1 MEASMGHR
9 RGELTAVSLFTLVS
23 ILGLVACGSD
33 DDTSG
38 GGATQATAAPATSGP
53 ATTGAPATG
62 QQGEPAQLADGR
74 HPVIVKQVNVGGRT
88 VTFDLIQW
96 FEGDAAAKAAAE
108 DGQESPPP
116 NDYYTRNVNPR
127 LRTLPVTS
135 GAQITLTRLTAGQSG
150 GNAAGPVPADLATV
164 AASGVGHI
172 FWATVRG
179 GQIQALEEQ
188 YVP

>member
-1 MEASMGHR
+1 MSHH
-9 RGELTAVSLFTLVS
+9 RGELTAVSLFTLVAM
-23 ILGLVACGSD
+23 LGLAACGSD
-33 DDTSG
+33 DDSSG
-38 GGATQATAAPATSGP
+38 GGAAQTTAAPATAAPTTTG
-53 ATTGAPATG
+53 ATTGQAEA
-62 QQGEPAQLADGR
+62 AVLADGR
-74 HPVIVKQVNVGGRT
+74 HPVIVKKVNVDGRT

-96 FEGDAAAKAAAE
+96 FEGEAANKAAAE
-108 DGQESPPP
+108 DGNESPPP

-135 GAQITLTRLTAGQSG
+135 GARITLTQQTTGQGS

-164 AASGVGHI
+164 AASGIGHI
-172 FWATVRG
+172 FWATVQG

>member
-1 MEASMGHR
+1 MGHR
-9 RGELTAVSLFTLVS
+9 RGELAAVSFLAVVS
-23 ILGLVACGSD
+23 MLGLAACGSD

-38 GGATQATAAPATSGP
+38 GGAAQSTAAPATAGP
-53 ATTGAPATG
+53 ATTRAPGTG

-127 LRTLPVTS
+127 LRTLPVTA
-135 GAQITLTRLTAGQSG
+135 GARITLTRLTAGQSG

>member
-1 MEASMGHR
+1 MGHR
-9 RGELTAVSLFTLVS
+9 RGELAAVTFFAVVS
-23 ILGLVACGSD
+23 MLGLVACGSD
-33 DDTSG
+33 DDSSGDGAAQATSAP
-38 GGATQATAAPATSGP
+38 GATSVPAGA
-53 ATTGAPATG
+53 ATTGAPAGG
-62 QQGEPAQLADGR
+62 QQAEPAQLADGK
-74 HPVIVKQVNVGGRT
+74 HPVIVKQVSVGGRT

-127 LRTLPVTS
+127 LRTLPITS
-135 GAQITLTRLTAGQSG
+135 GARITLTRVTLQQSG
-150 GNAAGPVPADLATV
+150 GGAGGVPVDLATV
-164 AASGVGHI
+164 AASGIGHI

>member
-1 MEASMGHR
+1 MGHR
-9 RGELTAVSLFTLVS
+9 RGQLTAVSFFAVVS
-23 ILGLVACGSD
+23 MLGLVACGSD
-33 DDTSG
+33 GDSSG
-38 GGATQATAAPATSGP
+38 GGAAQATSAPEATSAPAT
-53 ATTGAPATG
+53 TG

-74 HPVIVKQVNVGGRT
+74 HPVIVKQVNVGVRT

-116 NDYYTRNVNPR
+116 NDYYMRNVNPR

-135 GAQITLTRLTAGQSG
+135 GARITLTRLTVGQSG

-172 FWATVRG
+172 FWGTLRG

>member
-1 MEASMGHR
+1 MGHR
-9 RGELTAVSLFTLVS
+9 RGELTAVSFFAVVS
-23 ILGLVACGSD
+23 MLGLVACGSD
-33 DDTSG
+33 DDSSG
-38 GGATQATAAPATSGP
+38 GGAAQATSAPGATAAPAT
-53 ATTGAPATG
+53 TRAPATG
-62 QQGEPAQLADGR
+62 QQAEPAQLADGR

-135 GAQITLTRLTAGQSG
+135 GARITLTRLTVGQGG
-150 GNAAGPVPADLATV
+150 GNAAGPVPADLAAV
-164 AASGVGHI
+164 AAGGVDHI
-172 FWATVRG
+172 FWATVQG

>member
-1 MEASMGHR
+1 MGHR
-9 RGELTAVSLFTLVS
+9 RGELAAVSLFTLVS
-23 ILGLVACGSD
+23 MLGLVACGSGD
-33 DDTSG
+33 DSSG
-38 GGATQATAAPATSGP
+38 GGGAQATSGP
-53 ATTGAPATG
+53 EATAAATTRAPATG
-62 QQGEPAQLADGR
+62 QQAEPAQLADGR
-74 HPVIVKQVNVGGRT
+74 HPVIVKQVDAGGRT

-108 DGQESPPP
+108 DGEESPPP
-116 NDYYTRNVNPR
+116 NDYYIRNVNPR

-135 GAQITLTRLTAGQSG
+135 GARVTLTRLTVGQGG
-150 GNAAGPVPADLATV
+150 GNAAGPVPADLAAV
-164 AASGVGHI
+164 AASGVDHI

>member
-1 MEASMGHR
+1 MGHR

-23 ILGLVACGSD
+23 MLGLVACGSD
-33 DDTSG
+33 DDSSG
-38 GGATQATAAPATSGP
+38 GGAAQTTAATAAPAT
-53 ATTGAPATG
+53 AAPPTTG
-62 QQGEPAQLADGR
+62 QQPAEAAQLADGR
-74 HPVIVKQVNVGGRT
+74 HPVIVKQVEVGGRT

-116 NDYYTRNVNPR
+116 NDYYIRNVNPR
-127 LRTLPVTS
+127 LRTLPVAS
-135 GAQITLTRLTAGQSG
+135 GARITLTRQTVGQGG
-150 GNAAGPVPADLATV
+150 GNAAGPVPADLAAV
-164 AASGVGHI
+164 AASGIGHL

-188 YVP
+188 YLP

>member
-1 MEASMGHR
+1 MGHR
-9 RGELTAVSLFTLVS
+9 RGELTAVSFFTVVS
-23 ILGLVACGSD
+23 MLGLVACGSD
-33 DDTSG
+33 DDSSG
-38 GGATQATAAPATSGP
+38 GGAAQTTTAPATS
-53 ATTGAPATG
+53 AASTTG
-62 QQGEPAQLADGR
+62 QQSEPAQLADGK
-74 HPVIVKQVNVGGRT
+74 HPVIVKQVNAGGRT

-135 GAQITLTRLTAGQSG
+135 GARITITRLTAGQGG
-150 GNAAGPVPADLATV
+150 GNAAEPVPADLATV

-172 FWATVRG
+172 FWAPVRG
-179 GQIQALEEQ
+179 GQIEALEEQ

>member
-1 MEASMGHR
+1 MRHR
-9 RGELTAVSLFTLVS
+9 RGELTAVSLFAVVS
-23 ILGLVACGSD
+23 MLGLVACGSD
-33 DDTSG
+33 DDSSG
-38 GGATQATAAPATSGP
+38 GGAAQSTSAPGTTSAPATTAAPA
-53 ATTGAPATG
+53 G
-62 QQGEPAQLADGR
+62 QQAEPAQLADGR

-135 GAQITLTRLTAGQSG
+135 GARITVTRQTAGQGG

-172 FWATVRG
+172 FWATVQG

>member
-1 MEASMGHR
+1 MGHR
-9 RGELTAVSLFTLVS
+9 RGELTAVSFFTLVS
-23 ILGLVACGSD
+23 MLGLVACGSD
-33 DDTSG
+33 DDSSG
-38 GGATQATAAPATSGP
+38 GGAAQSTAAPAT
-53 ATTGAPATG
+53 TAPAPTRVTTG

-135 GAQITLTRLTAGQSG
+135 GARITLTSQTAGQSG

-172 FWATVRG
+172 FWATVQG

>member
-1 MEASMGHR
+1 MRHR
-9 RGELTAVSLFTLVS
+9 RGELTAVSFLAVVS
-23 ILGLVACGSD
+23 VLGLAACGSD
-33 DDTSG
+33 DDSPG
-38 GGATQATAAPATSGP
+38 GGAAQTTAAPATS
-53 ATTGAPATG
+53 AAPTTG
-62 QQGEPAQLADGR
+62 QQGESAQLADGR
-74 HPVIVKQVNVGGRT
+74 HPVIVKRVNSGGQT

-116 NDYYTRNVNPR
+116 NDYYIRNVNPR

-135 GAQITLTRLTAGQSG
+135 GARITITRQTAGEGG
-150 GNAAGPVPADLATV
+150 GNAADPVPADLATV

-179 GQIQALEEQ
+179 GQIEALEEQ

>member
-1 MEASMGHR
+1 MVHR
-9 RGELTAVSLFTLVS
+9 RGELTAVSLFAVVS
-23 ILGLVACGSD
+23 MLGLAACGSSD
-33 DDTSG
+33 DSSG
-38 GGATQATAAPATSGP
+38 GGAAQSTAAPGTAAPAT
-53 ATTGAPATG
+53 TKAPATG
-62 QQGEPAQLADGR
+62 QPAEPAQLADGR
-74 HPVIVKQVNVGGRT
+74 HPVIVKQVSVGGRT

-127 LRTLPVTS
+127 LRTLPVTA
-135 GAQITLTRLTAGQSG
+135 GARITLTRLTVGQGG

-172 FWATVRG
+172 FWATVQG

>member
-1 MEASMGHR
+1 MGHR
-9 RGELTAVSLFTLVS
+9 RDELTAVSLFTLVS
-23 ILGLVACGSD
+23 MLGLVGCGSD
-33 DDTSG
+33 DDSPG
-38 GGATQATAAPATSGP
+38 GGAAQTTAATAA
-53 ATTGAPATG
+53 ATTTTG
-62 QQGEPAQLADGR
+62 RQAEPAQLADGR
-74 HPVIVKQVNVGGRT
+74 HPVIVKQVSVGGRT

-127 LRTLPVTS
+127 LRTLPVAS
-135 GAQITLTRLTAGQSG
+135 GARITVTRQTAGQGG

-164 AASGVGHI
+164 AATGVGHI
-172 FWATVRG
+172 FWATVQG

>member
-1 MEASMGHR
+1 MRHR
-9 RGELTAVSLFTLVS
+9 RGELTAVSFFTLVS
-23 ILGLVACGSD
+23 MLGLVGCGSD
-33 DDTSG
+33 DDSSG
-38 GGATQATAAPATSGP
+38 GGAAQPTTAPAT
-53 ATTGAPATG
+53 TAPAPTRATTG
-62 QQGEPAQLADGR
+62 QQGEPAQLADGK
-74 HPVIVKQVNVGGRT
+74 HPVIVKQVSVGGRT

-127 LRTLPVTS
+127 LRTLPVTA
-135 GAQITLTRLTAGQSG
+135 GARITLTRLTVGQGG
-150 GNAAGPVPADLATV
+150 GNAAEPVPADLATV

-172 FWATVRG
+172 FWATVQG

>member
-1 MEASMGHR
+1 MVHR
-9 RGELTAVSLFTLVS
+9 RGGCSVVALVAVVFM
-23 ILGLVACGSD
+23 LGLAACGSD
-33 DDTSG
+33 DDSSG
-38 GGATQATAAPATSGP
+38 GGAAQTTAPAGP
-53 ATTGAPATG
+53 ATTVAATTG
-62 QQGEPAQLADGR
+62 QQAEPTQLADGR

-127 LRTLPVTS
+127 LRTLPITS
-135 GAQITLTRLTAGQSG
+135 GARITLTRLTVGQGG

>member
-1 MEASMGHR
+1 MGHR

-23 ILGLVACGSD
+23 MLGLVACGSD
-33 DDTSG
+33 DDSSG
-38 GGATQATAAPATSGP
+38 GGAAQTTAATAAPATS
-53 ATTGAPATG
+53 APPTTG
-62 QQGEPAQLADGR
+62 QQQAEPAQLADGR
-74 HPVIVKQVNVGGRT
+74 HPVIVKQVDVGGPT

-127 LRTLPVTS
+127 LRTLAVAS
-135 GAQITLTRLTAGQSG
+135 GARITLTRQTVGQGG

-164 AASGVGHI
+164 AASGIGHL
-172 FWATVRG
+172 FWATVQG

>member
-1 MEASMGHR
+1 MRHR
-9 RGELTAVSLFTLVS
+9 RGELTAVSLFAVVS
-23 ILGLVACGSD
+23 MLGLVGCGSD
-33 DDTSG
+33 DDSSG
-38 GGATQATAAPATSGP
+38 GGAAQATSAPGTTSAPATTAAPA
-53 ATTGAPATG
+53 G
-62 QQGEPAQLADGR
+62 QQPEPAQLADGK

-135 GAQITLTRLTAGQSG
+135 GARITVTQLTAGQGG

-172 FWATVRG
+172 FWATVQG

>member
-1 MEASMGHR
+1 MGHR

-23 ILGLVACGSD
+23 MLGLVACGSD
-33 DDTSG
+33 DDSSG
-38 GGATQATAAPATSGP
+38 GGAAQTTAATAAPATS
-53 ATTGAPATG
+53 APPTTG
-62 QQGEPAQLADGR
+62 QQQAEPAQLADGR
-74 HPVIVKQVNVGGRT
+74 HPVILKQVNVGGRT

-96 FEGDAAAKAAAE
+96 FEGDAAAKAATE

-116 NDYYTRNVNPR
+116 NDYYIRNVNPR
-127 LRTLPVTS
+127 LRTLPVAS
-135 GAQITLTRLTAGQSG
+135 GARITLTRQTVGQGG

-164 AASGVGHI
+164 AASGIGHL
-172 FWATVRG
+172 FWATVQS

>member
-1 MEASMGHR
+1 MGHR
-9 RGELTAVSLFTLVS
+9 RGELTAVSFFTVVS
-23 ILGLVACGSD
+23 MLGLVACGSD
-33 DDTSG
+33 DDSSG
-38 GGATQATAAPATSGP
+38 GGAAQTTTAPATS
-53 ATTGAPATG
+53 AASTTA
-62 QQGEPAQLADGR
+62 QQSEPAQLADGK

-135 GAQITLTRLTAGQSG
+135 GARITITRLTAGQGG
-150 GNAAGPVPADLATV
+150 GNAAEPVPADLATV
-164 AASGVGHI
+164 AASGAGHI

-179 GQIQALEEQ
+179 GQIEALEEQ

>member
-1 MEASMGHR
+1 MRYR
-9 RGELTAVSLFTLVS
+9 RGELTAVSLFALVAM
-23 ILGLVACGSD
+23 LGLVGCGSGD
-33 DDTSG
+33 DSSG
-38 GGATQATAAPATSGP
+38 GGGAQATSAPGPTAAPAPTR
-53 ATTGAPATG
+53 AATG
-62 QQGEPAQLADGR
+62 QQAEPTQLADGK

-96 FEGDAAAKAAAE
+96 FEGDAATKAAAE

-135 GAQITLTRLTAGQSG
+135 GARTTLTRQTAGQGG

>member
-1 MEASMGHR
+1 MGHR
-9 RGELTAVSLFTLVS
+9 RGELTAVSLLTLVS
-23 ILGLVACGSD
+23 MLGLAGCGSD
-33 DDTSG
+33 DDSSG
-38 GGATQATAAPATSGP
+38 GGAAQTTVATTAA
-53 ATTGAPATG
+53 ATTTG
-62 QQGEPAQLADGR
+62 QPAEPAQLADGR

-135 GAQITLTRLTAGQSG
+135 GARITVTRQTAGQGG
-150 GNAAGPVPADLATV
+150 GNAAGPVPADLAAV
-164 AASGVGHI
+164 AASGIGHI
-172 FWATVRG
+172 FWATVQG

>member
-1 MEASMGHR
+1 MGHR
-9 RGELTAVSLFTLVS
+9 RGELAAVSFFAVVS
-23 ILGLVACGSD
+23 MLGLAACGSD
-33 DDTSG
+33 DD
-38 GGATQATAAPATSGP
+38 GGAAQSTAAPGAPAGP
-53 ATTGAPATG
+53 ATTRASGTG
-62 QQGEPAQLADGR
+62 QQAEPTQLADGR

-96 FEGDAAAKAAAE
+96 FNGDAAAKAAAE

-127 LRTLPVTS
+127 LRTLPITA
-135 GAQITLTRLTAGQSG
+135 GARITLTRLTAGEQS
-150 GNAAGPVPADLATV
+150 GNAAEPVPADLATV

>member
-1 MEASMGHR
+1 MGHR
-9 RGELTAVSLFTLVS
+9 RGELTAVSFFAVVS
-23 ILGLVACGSD
+23 MLGLVACGSD
-33 DDTSG
+33 DDSSG
-38 GGATQATAAPATSGP
+38 SGAAQATSAPAGA
-53 ATTGAPATG
+53 ATTRAPAGG

-74 HPVIVKQVNVGGRT
+74 HPVIVKQVSVGGRT

-96 FEGDAAAKAAAE
+96 FDGDAAAKAAAE

-135 GAQITLTRLTAGQSG
+135 GARITLTRQTAGQSG

-164 AASGVGHI
+164 AASGAGHI

>member
-1 MEASMGHR
+1 MGRR
-9 RGELTAVSLFTLVS
+9 RGELTAVSFFTLVS
-23 ILGLVACGSD
+23 MLGLVGCGSGD
-33 DDTSG
+33 DSSG
-38 GGATQATAAPATSGP
+38 GGATQPTAAPATTAP
-53 ATTGAPATG
+53 APTRATTG
-62 QQGEPAQLADGR
+62 QQDDSAQLADGR
-74 HPVIVKQVNVGGRT
+74 HPVIVKQVSVGGRT

-116 NDYYTRNVNPR
+116 NDYYVRNVNPR
-127 LRTLPVTS
+127 LRTLPVAE
-135 GAQITLTRLTAGQSG
+135 GARITLTRLTAGQGG

-164 AASGVGHI
+164 AASGIGHI
-172 FWATVRG
+172 FWATVQG

>member
-1 MEASMGHR
+1 MGHR

-23 ILGLVACGSD
+23 MLGLVGCGSD
-33 DDTSG
+33 DDSSG
-38 GGATQATAAPATSGP
+38 GGAAQTTVATTAA
-53 ATTGAPATG
+53 ATTTG
-62 QQGEPAQLADGR
+62 QQAEPAQLADGR
-74 HPVIVKQVNVGGRT
+74 HPVIVKQVSVGGRT

-127 LRTLPVTS
+127 LRTLPVGS
-135 GAQITLTRLTAGQSG
+135 GARITVTRQTAGQGG

-164 AASGVGHI
+164 AASGIRHI
-172 FWATVRG
+172 FWATVQG